1 MAGQV
6 GSGVAGRVEV
16 RWRAGCGVGGAGCG
30 VGLGREGGGKH
41 GVRRKTNS
49 HAKPARPGPGAI
61 RVIATGQALLSRRL
75 KKAG

>member
-1 MAGQV
+1 M
-6 GSGVAGRVEV
+6 
-16 RWRAGCGVGGAGCG
+16 
-30 VGLGREGGGKH
+30 GREGGGKH